1 MDVFETLKTAFKVL
15 ASGFT
20 QNKLIIIG
28 IIAFVLMS
36 VWCTLALIF
45 NQTVKFNRSCMGVM
59 RFLKTNSLTRE
70 NYSKFID
77 LWATFPSPMKFA
89 WKRYEAKKEGVPSD
103 YLKQYE
109 CLDTMVLGG
118 IQKQNRSLMRTAIYV
133 VIFFMTVISI
143 AIIGAA
149 GNGLTTKVPLTTT
162 LFADA
167 MIVPLVTMFVLFIV
181 YYIYTN
187 IRNQEYRTACEY
199 FYDLLDVL
207 DERVDLYAVFG
218 TDTRTISLLSAVYKN
233 ESMHLLD
240 KESEKAR
247 LNKKY
252 QVGEVRVGGGTKKG
266 LSPLRNGVLG
276 QEQKENKEDNVI
288 KTEEL
293 FSNKLSTN
301 ENELKLDTN
310 KESNFRIKNE
320 VHFVEVVN
328 CVEVLLNRIETET
341 NLVTKQ
347 AIEREVNTLIKAL
360 TEYKQKAKAKISKK
374 GTRKKA

>member
-15 ASGFT
+15 ASGFS
-20 QNKLIIIG
+20 QNTLIVVG
-28 IIAFVLMS
+28 VIAFVLLAA
-36 VWCTLALIF
+36 WATLALIF
-45 NQTVKFNRSCMGVM
+45 NQTVKFNRNCNRIMM
-59 RFLKTNSLTRE
+59 FLKTNSLTRE

-77 LWATFPSPMKFA
+77 LWKNFPLPMRFA
-89 WKRYEAKKEGVPSD
+89 WKRYETKKEGVPSD

-109 CLDTMVLGG
+109 SLDTMVLGG

-133 VIFFMTVISI
+133 VVFFLTVISI

-167 MIVPLVTMFVLFIV
+167 MIVPLVTMFMLFVV

-187 IRNQEYRTACEY
+187 VRNQEYRTACDM
-199 FYDLLDVL
+199 FYDMLDVL
-207 DERVDLYAVFG
+207 DERVDLYAIFG
-218 TDTRTISLLSAVYKN
+218 TETRTIGLLSAVYIN
-233 ESMHLLD
+233 ESMELID
-240 KESEKAR
+240 KDCQKAR

-252 QVGEVRVGGGTKKG
+252 QVGEVRVGKPGKG
-266 LSPLRNGVLG
+266 SLTPLKNGVLG
-276 QEQKENKEDNVI
+276 QENLDSHEDNVV

-293 FSNKLSTN
+293 FSNKLSQN
-301 ENELKLDTN
+301 ENDLKLDTSSETN
-310 KESNFRIKNE
+310 YKIKNE
-320 VHFVEVVN
+320 IHFVEVVN
-328 CVEVLLNRIETET
+328 CVDVLLNLIENEK
-341 NLVTKQ
+341 NLVKKQ

-374 GTRKKA
+374 GTTKKK